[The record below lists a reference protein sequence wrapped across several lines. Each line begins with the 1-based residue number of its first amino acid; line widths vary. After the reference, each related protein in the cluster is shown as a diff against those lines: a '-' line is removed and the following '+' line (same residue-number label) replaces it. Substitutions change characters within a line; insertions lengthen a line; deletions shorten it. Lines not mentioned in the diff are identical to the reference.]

1 MLAALSSRPH
11 HRQRKI
17 AMPSVTEHK
26 TFSGQCFC
34 GAVRWQGKGAVIWA
48 GHCHCD
54 SRRRACSAVFSS
66 WIGLPRQSVTWQG
79 ASQLY
84 RSAADFERGFC
95 SRRGM
100 PLFYE
105 SARRPLETDF
115 CAVSLDHPEKFVP
128 PAHYHY
134 AECQSWIIVSE
145 GLPKYRAG
153 NETPADRM

>member
-115 CAVSLDHPEKFVP
+115 CTVSLDHPEQFV
-128 PAHYHY
+128 
-134 AECQSWIIVSE
+134 ELFSNLVFEVCWSCCDLV
-145 GLPKYRAG
+145 
-153 NETPADRM
+153 